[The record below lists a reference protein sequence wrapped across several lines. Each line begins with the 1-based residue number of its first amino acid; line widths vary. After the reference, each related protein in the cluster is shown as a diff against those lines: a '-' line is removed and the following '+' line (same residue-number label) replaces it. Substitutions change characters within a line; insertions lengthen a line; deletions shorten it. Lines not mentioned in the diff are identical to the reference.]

1 MPLLDPNKKQV
12 FTFHINDAEITDVDD
27 LAVLSD
33 HLTDATIL
41 LYYLEETASEVGLN
55 TNSKNR
61 NFYAITNIIPELS
74 NLWKNENIKAIKVLP
89 ISKASL
95 FEQKET

>member
-61 NFYAITNIIPELS
+61 NFYAITNIIAELS
-74 NLWKNENIKAIKVLP
+74 NL
-89 ISKASL
+89 
-95 FEQKET
+95 

>member
-1 MPLLDPNKKQV
+1 MPLLDTNKKQG
-12 FTFHINDAEITDVDD
+12 FTLHITDAEITDVDD